1 MAKIGVQGMM
11 LKERMTNVG
20 VYETLKAISDL
31 GFHSIEM
38 SQVPMTPENVAEM
51 KRAKDELGMQF
62 AALSAAVEPMPG
74 IPGDSLTTTYD
85 KIVADAR
92 TLDSKILRIG
102 MLPFAAMANR
112 DELVRFVGIVADY
125 AKRLADEG
133 LNLVYH
139 NHHVEFAK
147 FDGVRMIDI
156 IRQSAP
162 DLRFEIDVH
171 WVHRSGVNPVP
182 FLHEYAGIVDLIH
195 LKDYR
200 IGAFPM
206 EAMDLLKAGDMKAFM
221 AAFTGLVQFAEVGE
235 GNLDFPAIIE
245 AALATGVEHLLVE
258 QDELY
263 GRDSL
268 DCLETSRDA
277 LRAMGY
283 GHLF

>member
-11 LKERMTNVG
+11 LKDRIAQDG
-20 VYETLKAISDL
+20 VYATLKNISDL
-31 GFHSIEM
+31 GYHSIEM

-62 AALSAAVEPMPG
+62 AALSAALEPMPG
-74 IPGDSLTTTYD
+74 VGGDSLTTTYD

-112 DELVRFVGIVADY
+112 EELVRFVGVTADY
-125 AKRLADEG
+125 AKRLANEG

-156 IRQSAP
+156 IRDSAP
-162 DLRFEIDVH
+162 ELRFEIDVH
-171 WVHRSGVNPVP
+171 WVHRSGVNPVE
-182 FLHEYAGIVDLIH
+182 FLEEYRGIVDLIH

-200 IGAFPM
+200 IGAFPA
-206 EAMDLLKAGDMKAFM
+206 EAMELLRAGDMKAFM
-221 AAFTGLVQFAEVGE
+221 GAFTNLVQFAEVGQ
-235 GNLDFPAIIE
+235 GNLNFNAIIDK
-245 AALATGVEHLLVE
+245 ALETGVSHMLVE
-258 QDELY
+258 QDDLY
-263 GRDSL
+263 GRDAL
-268 DCLETSRDA
+268 DCLKDSRDH
-277 LRAMGY
+277 LVKIGY
-283 GHLF
+283 GDLF